1 MKGHVVVLFLTKRE
15 SKLMEPSVQTAAGEG
30 EEWTGGDNEDPGE
43 QEEFHL
49 HQGIQ
54 RSGSDSDYLFLL

>member
-1 MKGHVVVLFLTKRE
+1 
-15 SKLMEPSVQTAAGEG
+15 MEPSVQTAAGEG
-30 EEWTGGDNEDPGE
+30 EEWTRGDNEDPGE

-54 RSGSDSDYLFLL
+54 RSGWDSDYLFLLEVITQDL